1 MHIVNPVSKSY
12 QIIMQKMIDNISQ
25 STQRMFSRGVTTL
38 SHVMKSTKMPSEL
51 SADQN
56 VKDSVFDT
64 TKKKIQKNPM
74 NYQDGV

>member
-12 QIIMQKMIDNISQ
+12 QIIMQKMIDNITQ

-51 SADQN
+51 
-56 VKDSVFDT
+56 VKNSVFDT

-74 NYQDGV
+74 NYQGGV